1 MFLHAFPPAG
11 GGGVIRAAKLV
22 KYLPEA
28 GWQPVVCTPRI
39 SPAGS
44 LDSSLLSGIPPEV
57 AVHRVGSSFL
67 EFLWHR
73 TAGSLGYFGPAQK
86 NMNLLNIL
94 VKLKSFLKGL
104 FMFPD
109 EHVLWMPVA
118 FNHFR
123 KISTEKLP
131 AVVFTSSPPE
141 SVHLAGLAVKCAFP
155 EVKWV
160 MEFRDMWGRGH
171 DIFGP
176 YLPLHRML
184 ERRLAHKVDHIV
196 VVTGQMKDSI
206 RQKLNLPAHRVS
218 VVPNGF
224 DPADFVCREDGWR
237 REGEKVI
244 TYAGSMNKTRCSAA
258 LLEALAE
265 LREEGNL
272 RGLKIVVVGVMDPG
286 YRQMIRQKRLEHVF
300 QYTGFLPHAQAVQYI
315 CRSDWGLATL
325 SAEARR
331 ADENHVPG
339 KVYEYVGA
347 QKPVLALVP
356 AAGAVSRLVE
366 EHRLGI
372 VAPPGDKE
380 AVKRALRIIMAGTFT
395 PAHSDFLQAGLLYSR
410 RRTARQMAEVLNMV
424 CNGGS
429 KPCAG

>member
-1 MFLHAFPPAG
+1 MNEVLMFLHAFPPAG
-11 GGGVIRAAKLV
+11 GGGVIRAVKLV

-44 LDSSLLSGIPPEV
+44 LDSSLLSDIPPEV

-73 TAGSLGYFGPAQK
+73 AAGSLGYFGPAQK
-86 NMNLLNIL
+86 NVNFLNVL

-109 EHVLWMPVA
+109 EHVFWTPVA

-123 KISTEKLP
+123 KISTKGLP
-131 AVVFTSSPPE
+131 AVVLTSSPPE
-141 SVHLAGLAVKCAFP
+141 SLHLAGLAVKWAFP

-171 DIFGP
+171 ELFP
-176 YLPLHRML
+176 LYLPLHRML
-184 ERRLAHKVDHIV
+184 ERGLAQKSDHIV
-196 VVTGQMKDSI
+196 VVTGRMKDSI
-206 RQKLNLPAHRVS
+206 RRKLNLPAHRVS

-224 DPADFVCREDGWR
+224 DPADFTCRDGER

-244 TYAGSMNKTRCSAA
+244 IYAGSMNKTRCSAA

-265 LREEGNL
+265 LREEGEL
-272 RGLKIVVVGVMDPG
+272 RGLKIVLAGVMDPG
-286 YRQMIRQKRLEHVF
+286 YRKMIRQKGLEPIF
-300 QYTGFLPHAQAVQYI
+300 QYTGFLPHEQAVQNIY
-315 CRSDWGLATL
+315 RSDWGLATL
-325 SAEARR
+325 SAGARY
-331 ADENHVPG
+331 ADENHIPG
-339 KVYEYVGA
+339 KVYEYIGA

-356 AAGAVSRLVE
+356 AAGAAGRLIE
-366 EHRLGI
+366 EHRLGL
-372 VAPPGDKE
+372 VAPTGDKD
-380 AVKRALRIIMAGTFT
+380 AVKQALRIIMAGTFV
-395 PAHSDFLQAGLLYSR
+395 PARSGFLQAGLLYSR
-410 RRTARQMAEVLNMV
+410 RQTARRMAEVLDRV
-424 CNGGS
+424 CNGGF
-429 KPCAG
+429 